1 MLLGTLEYMS
11 PEQAAGQPLDH
22 RTDQFSF
29 GLIVYEMCTG
39 RPAFHRETPAQ
50 VLAAVIERDP
60 EPLRL
65 LRPEAPEA
73 LEALVTRCLQKD
85 PDRRFPAT
93 DTLLADTLALAGRS
107 RAGSVAA
114 SPSAPPPLPLPA
126 VVVRPPEA
134 PRPSL
139 YHVQTN
145 EKVKRFDEQEL
156 ASEIRDGKLTG
167 LELVRYD
174 DQEEWRPLFESRI
187 YRREV
192 PSLGDPRRAAQLR
205 EIRAAG
211 GHFTGFFITSVVMYA
226 TQGHFP
232 FWLAIWG
239 AVLLMQLASAAPTA
253 YDLWRRRSLP
263 PPPDGTAAGGPAA
276 PWPAA
281 RPAALPPPAAP
292 VRPTALPPSPV
303 EQEAGRVRALLEQRG
318 GLDVSGLVA
327 EVDRIVA
334 LTAALAAR
342 QADLAEQ
349 TTDEERSSVTRSLD
363 EARGRLEQADS
374 DTDRRLFE
382 RQVDVLR
389 GREDAIA
396 KARRVLERLRVRQE
410 MAHHQLKQVRL
421 DLSRDAAGAL
431 GAPELS
437 SRLEFIRYEID
448 AKDEVAEIAAEAR
461 RRDG

>member
-1 MLLGTLEYMS
+1 
-11 PEQAAGQPLDH
+11 
-22 RTDQFSF
+22 
-29 GLIVYEMCTG
+29 
-39 RPAFHRETPAQ
+39 
-50 VLAAVIERDP
+50 
-60 EPLRL
+60 
-65 LRPEAPEA
+65 
-73 LEALVTRCLQKD
+73 
-85 PDRRFPAT
+85 
-93 DTLLADTLALAGRS
+93 
-107 RAGSVAA
+107 
-114 SPSAPPPLPLPA
+114 
-126 VVVRPPEA
+126 
-134 PRPSL
+134 
-139 YHVQTN
+139 
-145 EKVKRFDEQEL
+145 
-156 ASEIRDGKLTG
+156 

-174 DQEEWRPLFESRI
+174 DQEEWRPLFESRV

-205 EIRAAG
+205 ELRAAG
-211 GHFTGFFITSVVMYA
+211 GHLTGFFITSIVMYA
-226 TQGHFP
+226 TQGHVP
-232 FWLAIWG
+232 FWLGIWG

-253 YDLWRRRSLP
+253 FDLWRRRSP
-263 PPPDGTAAGGPAA
+263 PSPPEGIAAGGPAE
-276 PWPAA
+276 PSA

-292 VRPTALPPSPV
+292 LRPPALPPSPV
-303 EQEAGRVRALLEQRG
+303 EQEAARVRALLEQRG

-349 TTDEERSSVTRSLD
+349 TTDEERGSVTRSLA
-363 EARGRLEQADS
+363 EAQGRLEQADS

-410 MAHHQLKQVRL
+410 VAHHQLKQVRL

-461 RRDG
+461 RREEG